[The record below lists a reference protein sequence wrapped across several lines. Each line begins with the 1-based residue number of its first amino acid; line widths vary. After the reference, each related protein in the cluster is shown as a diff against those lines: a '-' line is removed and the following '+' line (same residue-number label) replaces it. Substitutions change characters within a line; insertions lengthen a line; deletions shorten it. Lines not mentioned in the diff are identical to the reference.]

1 MEAKIIIEKRV
12 ENKIYFELIPVSEEY
27 KDLLRFG
34 KEVEYNESELNEIR
48 NQIIQE
54 AESEFDINLNPIP
67 AK

>member
-1 MEAKIIIEKRV
+1 
-12 ENKIYFELIPVSEEY
+12 LIPVSEEY